1 MDPLTH
7 TATGLFLSRA
17 GLNRL
22 TPMATPIVMLAA
34 NAPDIDIVTLAG
46 GPLNYLHYHRHLTH
60 ALAAMPVMALLPVVL
75 VWAVARRPIRSYR
88 AVTEGSGARKPI
100 RWGGAFLAALV
111 AVASH
116 LLLDYTNVYGI
127 RLLLPF
133 SPAWL
138 RLDWTPVV
146 DLWIWSA
153 LLLGIAGPFLSR
165 LVTSEITSG
174 QRRPKYHGRGFAWF
188 ALTFLLLY
196 NFGRAALHDRA
207 VSVLDARLYDG
218 EVPAR
223 VAAMPAASPWLWR
236 GLVETRDLY
245 RVRDVDLLR
254 QFDSSHGPMFQKP
267 LADPAIEAAR
277 QTLTFQT
284 FLTFS
289 QFPLWR
295 VTPAGDPPGSLNVE
309 VFDMRFGTPVQP
321 GFMASALLTGQD
333 KVLSSAFQ
341 FGTVRPR

>member
-22 TPMATPIVMLAA
+22 TPLAAPIVMLAA

-60 ALAAMPVMALLPVVL
+60 ALAAMPVMAILPVVL
-75 VWAVARRPIRSYR
+75 VWAVARR
-88 AVTEGSGARKPI
+88 PI

-116 LLLDYTNVYGI
+116 LLLDYTNDYGI

-138 RLDWTPVV
+138 RLDWTPLV
-146 DLWIWSA
+146 DLWIWSV

-174 QRRPKYHGRGFAWF
+174 QRPPKYHGRGFAWL
-188 ALTFLLLY
+188 ALTFLMLY
-196 NFGRAALHDRA
+196 NGGRAVLHERA
-207 VSVLDARLYDG
+207 AAVLDARLYDG

-223 VAAMPAASPWLWR
+223 VAAMPTANPLSWR
-236 GLVETRDLY
+236 GLVETRDLF
-245 RVRDVDLLR
+245 RVREVDLTG
-254 QFDSSHGPMFQKP
+254 QFDPARGPTFQKP
-267 LADPAIEAAR
+267 LAGPTIAVAR
-277 QTLTFQT
+277 QTATFQT
-284 FLTFS
+284 FLEFS
-289 QFPLWR
+289 QFPFWR
-295 VTPAGDPPGSLNVE
+295 VSPAGDPPDSRNVE
-309 VFDMRFGTPVQP
+309 VFDMRFGTPLEP
-321 GFMASALLTGQD
+321 GFVMASALVTGHD
-333 KVLSSAFQ
+333 KVLSTFFQ
-341 FGTVRPR
+341 FGTARTAKVHP